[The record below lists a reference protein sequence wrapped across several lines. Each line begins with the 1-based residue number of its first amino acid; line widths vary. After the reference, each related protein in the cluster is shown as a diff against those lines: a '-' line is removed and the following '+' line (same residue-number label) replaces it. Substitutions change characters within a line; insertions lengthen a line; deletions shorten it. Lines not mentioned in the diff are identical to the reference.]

1 MKNKLLK
8 ILTLVAIMAI
18 VISCLAACGGG
29 ASSKSASGTYGDNP
43 WVLAD
48 GVLTI
53 SGNADIASADKPEN
67 VGWYSV
73 KTSVTKVVFQGTPSA
88 IGDYAFHGMSA
99 LTSIELPASVTTIGK
114 CAFAFCSSLQNI
126 TLPGESELKEIEK
139 DENGEEK
146 IVTKKLSGVTKI
158 GESAFEGC
166 VSLKK
171 IDLPASTTDLGER
184 AFMYCRSLT
193 DVRIKGDVTNIGKW
207 TFRDCSSLSELAIK
221 NKNNVEF
228 GEDVF
233 IECSKMSVGRV
244 EAYRDAVNITF
255 KYVTVKDNATVEI
268 KESDSTILPTGHAY
282 TFAPSPIEGYSPETK
297 AISGTVEENDFTVI
311 FTYVEGAAVQT
322 PAGDS
327 TGGASTD
334 SAAGTATEPV
344 ENSNPMK
351 STIILIV
358 FGVLIVAL
366 VVGVVLFMR
375 SSKKSAAAGNTVRK
389 DGKNS
394 KKK

>member
-29 ASSKSASGTYGDNP
+29 ASSKSAAGTHGDNS
-43 WVLAD
+43 WVFAD

-53 SGNADIASADKPEN
+53 SGNADIVSVDKPES

-73 KTSVTKVVFQGTPSA
+73 KTAVTKVVFQGTPSA

-126 TLPGESELKEIEK
+126 TLPGKN
-139 DENGEEK
+139 DAYA
-146 IVTKKLSGVTKI
+146 GVTSI

-166 VSLKK
+166 ASLKK
-171 IDLPASTTDLGER
+171 IDLPASTTVLGDR

-193 DVRIKGDVTNIGKW
+193 DVRIKGDVASIGKW

-221 NKNNVEF
+221 NKNTVKY
-228 GEDVF
+228 GEEVF

-244 EAYRDAVNITF
+244 EAYRDAVKITF
-255 KYVTVKDNATVEI
+255 KYVTLKDKNEVEI
-268 KESDSTILPTGHAY
+268 KESDFTILPTGHAY

-297 AISGTVEENDFTVI
+297 AISGTVEENDFTVV

-322 PAGDS
+322 PAGD
-327 TGGASTD
+327 GAGEVSTD
-334 SAAGTATEPV
+334 SAAGTATEPA
-344 ENSNPMK
+344 EESNPMK

-375 SSKKSAAAGNTVRK
+375 SSKKSAAAGTTVRK
-389 DGKNS
+389 DGKDS